1 MLSHSQISRTSS
13 DVIPK
18 PSDSLPAIQLNG
30 AKRETVF
37 EELDALRDCK

>member
-1 MLSHSQISRTSS
+1 MSSQSQISRTSS
-13 DVIPK
+13 DIIPL
-18 PSDSLPAIQLNG
+18 PSDSLPATQLNE